1 MRHASLKVAQM
12 YLQQSSCVAID
23 GPGAPRPSRNV
34 NVTGYGTLWALYAA
48 RIFSLLPAALR
59 NFIRYIMAL
68 RCSVGGSGYVHGGMR
83 RMV

>member
-1 MRHASLKVAQM
+1 
-12 YLQQSSCVAID
+12 
-23 GPGAPRPSRNV
+23 
-34 NVTGYGTLWALYAA
+34 LYAA